1 MAQRP
6 SGRTPPPILP
16 QLEPSM
22 EPPLAGWVDSGHSP
36 VISLLLGT
44 FQLPAKLPF
53 ISLLIRHDKYSFL
66 SGCFQNHKSLLKLA
80 KHVTHINIIST
91 YTGDGIR

>member
-6 SGRTPPPILP
+6 SGHTPPTTLP

-22 EPPLAGWVDSGHSP
+22 EPPLAGSVDSGHSP
-36 VISLLLGT
+36 LVSLLVGT
-44 FQLPAKLPF
+44 FQLPTKLPF
-53 ISLLIRHDKYSFL
+53 ISLLIRHDKYSLL

-91 YTGDGIR
+91 YTEDGIR